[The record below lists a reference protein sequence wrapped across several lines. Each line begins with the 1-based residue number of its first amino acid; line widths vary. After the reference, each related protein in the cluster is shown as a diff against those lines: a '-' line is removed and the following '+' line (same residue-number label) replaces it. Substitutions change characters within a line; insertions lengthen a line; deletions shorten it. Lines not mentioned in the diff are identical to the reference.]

1 MGSLADAGFGSSPL
15 ARGLRPASHDHPSC
29 PGIIPAR
36 AGFTRWSACRRAG
49 ARDHPR
55 SRGVYLT
62 HGLAPTARTGSS
74 PLARGLLG
82 AGCASRGRNR
92 IIPARAGFTGPPHH
106 RSSPSPDHPRSR
118 GVYYDQGTREE
129 IRDGSSPLARGLR
142 QHPPTR
148 HTATGII
155 PARAGF
161 TPSPASPTSSS
172 RDHPRSRGVYYP
184 LPTEADLEKGSSPL
198 ARGLPRRRED
208 AHHRPGI
215 IPARAGFTHTAEI
228 TGCTYEDH
236 PRSRGVYVDD
246 GAWREMVRGSSP
258 LARGLRCGTTT
269 RSRRFRIIPARAG
282 FTHRPN
288 VRLGGRRDHPRS
300 RGVYHP
306 MAAGQALTDGSSPLA
321 RGLRP
326 GPAHRGLPGRI
337 IPARAGFTA
346 GAGGLRPPHRDHP
359 RSRGVYFCN
368 RIIPRGEQGSSP
380 LARGLPAHLGVRG
393 PGRGIIPARA
403 GFTGGLQ
410 CRWRRLRGS
419 SPLARGLRAR
429 LPAARGPGRI
439 IPARAGV
446 TYP

>member
-198 ARGLPRRRED
+198 ARGL
-208 AHHRPGI
+208 
-215 IPARAGFTHTAEI
+215 
-228 TGCTYEDH
+228 
-236 PRSRGVYVDD
+236 
-246 GAWREMVRGSSP
+246 
-258 LARGLRCGTTT
+258 RCGTTT